1 MKKPTTE
8 SKKRKEYFALKM
20 LKKEDIIKSKQM
32 DHVFGENYIHSRISH
47 PFIVDF
53 EGFTQ
58 DSRYIYLV
66 MELINGGELFSYL
79 RSVETFSTEQC
90 KFYSATIALIF

>member
-1 MKKPTTE
+1 MRLKKPITE

-20 LKKEDIIKSKQM
+20 LKKEDIIKAKQM

-53 EGFTQ
+53 
-58 DSRYIYLV
+58 
-66 MELINGGELFSYL
+66 
-79 RSVETFSTEQC
+79 
-90 KFYSATIALIF
+90 